1 MDKED
6 NNHNSE
12 SLNSEIE
19 KGFAVLKKFA
29 DKFIQNLEDIPRS
42 FADVI
47 NKDFWKLF

>member
-1 MDKED
+1 MNDK
-6 NNHNSE
+6 NHNSKN
-12 SLNSEIE
+12 LNSEIV

-29 DKFIQNLEDIPRS
+29 DNFIQNLEDIPHD